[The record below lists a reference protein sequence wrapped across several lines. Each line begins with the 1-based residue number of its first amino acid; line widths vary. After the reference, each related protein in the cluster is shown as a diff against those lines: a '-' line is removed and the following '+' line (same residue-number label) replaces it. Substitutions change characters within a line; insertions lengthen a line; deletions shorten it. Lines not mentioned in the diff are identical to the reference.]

1 MDVHI
6 RVDWKLPC
14 GTSQAEAGAQIF
26 AQLRSDGLLGQA
38 PSKGQ
43 KVAPKQKLALTAV
56 TLTFGSGPY
65 VKVIP
70 PDDRL
75 EDSILA
81 QGILGLMVS
90 DSLERVKYSVIGGA
104 L

>member
-26 AQLRSDGLLGQA
+26 AQLRKDGLLGQA

-43 KVAPKQKLALTAV
+43 KVALKQKMVITAA
-56 TLTFGSGPY
+56 TLTFGSDGY

-70 PDDRL
+70 AEDQLDDTVL
-75 EDSILA
+75 S